1 MTAIDTRYVDSKIHR
16 KEKPASQALTIIAAD
31 VGNVNTKFRRKGEF
45 WALEPSLVRA
55 APDRRAYSFNAE
67 RPIRPL
73 VYCEGPAGIEPNV
86 PYLVGY
92 DAQRAGVADTSLI
105 GSSEL
110 RMHSSSYLLLH
121 LFAIINSLP
130 DGVTAVRVAF
140 AGGLPVEDY
149 ANPIVKETL
158 RQRLT
163 GKLKKDH
170 KASPHILR
178 WGDQEYVIIVE
189 RTGFVPQPI
198 GALATLMF
206 ESDGRVRSNGTML
219 RARYALDIGGG
230 TTDYTGRIGLQ
241 TIPGT
246 EGGVRMG
253 VHDAAAVA
261 RQRIQQRFPSL
272 RNLEDGQVL
281 QLLRDGVSTVYVR
294 GEPCD
299 VSHELQYGLREVS
312 FSILGHV
319 LPKWE
324 RTLSQGEV
332 ILCGGGGQ
340 IMYKTISETLS
351 TITKVTLLSEP
362 VFRVADGIER
372 LAQYRM
378 DH

>member
-1 MTAIDTRYVDSKIHR
+1 MTAINTRDADTKLYRPA
-16 KEKPASQALTIIAAD
+16 KPAAQELQIVAAD
-31 VGNVNTKFRRKGEF
+31 IGNVNTKFRRRGEF

-55 APDRRAYSFNAE
+55 APDRQTYNFNST
-67 RPIRPL
+67 RPIYPL

-92 DAQRAGVADTSLI
+92 DAQRAGVAESSLI

-121 LFAIINSLP
+121 LYAIINSLP
-130 DGVTAVRVAF
+130 DGVTSARVAF

-149 ANPIVKETL
+149 SNPVVKETL

-163 GKLKKDH
+163 GKLRKDH
-170 KASPHILR
+170 KATPHILR
-178 WGDQEYVIIVE
+178 WGDQEYVIIIE

-241 TIPGT
+241 AIPGT
-246 EGGVRMG
+246 EGGVRLG
-253 VHDAAAVA
+253 VHDAAAIA

-272 RNLEDGQVL
+272 RNLDDGQVL

-294 GEPCD
+294 GEPND
-299 VSHELQYGLREVS
+299 VSGELQYGLREVS

-340 IMYKTISETLS
+340 IMHKTIGETLGS
-351 TITKVTLLSEP
+351 ITKVTLLSEP